1 MKGKIGIVLGMKSKI
16 YIKSGGKIVIN
27 EKIFGVV
34 KKSMLSD
41 RNLENGAI
49 TEQKIT
55 EKFIQIIVK
64 EYGDTVTIK
73 RETRDNLLTY
83 WNVTVNSNPSFKD
96 YIEKH
101 KITFSEF
108 RIKIEKKIEELDLES
123 IELYDLVSDVL
134 KEISEEKLIGNSK
147 R

>member
-1 MKGKIGIVLGMKSKI
+1 M
-16 YIKSGGKIVIN
+16 IN

-41 RNLENGAI
+41 RNLENGTI

-64 EYGDTVTIK
+64 EHGDVVTIK
-73 RETRDNLLTY
+73 RETKENLITF
-83 WNVTVNSNPSFKD
+83 WNLSIMQDGNYKNF
-96 YIEKH
+96 IEKY

-108 RIKIEKKIEELDLES
+108 RNEMEKVIEEVD
-123 IELYDLVSDVL
+123 IQNIDIQELVGDVL
-134 KEISEEKLIGNSK
+134 KDISDTKLVPNEK

>member
-1 MKGKIGIVLGMKSKI
+1 
-16 YIKSGGKIVIN
+16 VIN

-64 EYGDTVTIK
+64 EHGDTVTIK

>member
-1 MKGKIGIVLGMKSKI
+1 M
-16 YIKSGGKIVIN
+16 IN

-41 RNLENGAI
+41 RNLENGTI

-55 EKFIQIIVK
+55 EKFIQIIIK
-64 EYGDTVTIK
+64 EHGDVVTIK
-73 RETRDNLLTY
+73 RETKENLITF
-83 WNVTVNSNPSFKD
+83 WNLSIMQDSNYKNF
-96 YIEKH
+96 IEKY

-108 RIKIEKKIEELDLES
+108 RNEMEKVIEEVD
-123 IELYDLVSDVL
+123 IQNIDIQELVWDVL
-134 KEISEEKLIGNSK
+134 KDISDTKLVPNEK

>member
-1 MKGKIGIVLGMKSKI
+1 M
-16 YIKSGGKIVIN
+16 IN

-34 KKSMLSD
+34 KQSMLSD

-64 EYGDTVTIK
+64 EHGDTVTIK
-73 RETRDNLLTY
+73 RETKDNLLTY
-83 WNVTVNSNPSFKD
+83 WNVTVNSNPSFKG

>member
-1 MKGKIGIVLGMKSKI
+1 M
-16 YIKSGGKIVIN
+16 IN

-41 RNLENGAI
+41 RNLENGTI

-55 EKFIQIIVK
+55 EKFIQIIIK
-64 EYGDTVTIK
+64 EHGDVVTIK
-73 RETRDNLLTY
+73 RETKENLITF
-83 WNVTVNSNPSFKD
+83 WNLSIMQDGNYKNF
-96 YIEKH
+96 IEKY

-108 RIKIEKKIEELDLES
+108 RNEMEKMIEEVD
-123 IELYDLVSDVL
+123 IQNIDIHELVGDVL
-134 KEISEEKLIGNSK
+134 KNISDTKLVPNEK

>member
-1 MKGKIGIVLGMKSKI
+1 M
-16 YIKSGGKIVIN
+16 IN

-41 RNLENGAI
+41 RNLENGTI

-64 EYGDTVTIK
+64 EHGDVVTIK
-73 RETRDNLLTY
+73 RETKENLITF
-83 WNVTVNSNPSFKD
+83 WNLSIMQDGNYKTF
-96 YIEKH
+96 IEKY

-108 RIKIEKKIEELDLES
+108 RNEMEKVIEEVD
-123 IELYDLVSDVL
+123 IQNIDIQELVGDVL
-134 KEISEEKLIGNSK
+134 KDISDTKLVPNEK

>member
-1 MKGKIGIVLGMKSKI
+1 M
-16 YIKSGGKIVIN
+16 IN

-41 RNLENGAI
+41 RNLENGTI

-55 EKFIQIIVK
+55 EKFIQIIIK
-64 EYGDTVTIK
+64 EHGDVVTIK
-73 RETRDNLLTY
+73 RETKENLITF
-83 WNVTVNSNPSFKD
+83 WNLSIMQDGNYKNF
-96 YIEKH
+96 IEKY

-108 RIKIEKKIEELDLES
+108 RNEMEKVIEEVD
-123 IELYDLVSDVL
+123 IQNIDIQELVGDVL
-134 KEISEEKLIGNSK
+134 KDISDTKLVPNEK

>member
-1 MKGKIGIVLGMKSKI
+1 M
-16 YIKSGGKIVIN
+16 IN

-41 RNLENGAI
+41 RNLENGTI

-64 EYGDTVTIK
+64 EHGDVVTIK
-73 RETRDNLLTY
+73 RETRENLLTY
-83 WNVTVNSNPSFKD
+83 WNITVMNNPNFKE
-96 YIEKH
+96 YIDKY

-108 RIKIEKKIEELDLES
+108 RAIIEKKIEELDLES
-123 IELYDLVSDVL
+123 IDLQDLVSDVL
-134 KEISEEKLIGNSK
+134 KEISETKLIGNSK

>member
-1 MKGKIGIVLGMKSKI
+1 M
-16 YIKSGGKIVIN
+16 IN

-34 KKSMLSD
+34 KKSMVRD
-41 RNLENGAI
+41 RNLENGTI

-64 EYGDTVTIK
+64 EHGDVVTIK
-73 RETRDNLLTY
+73 RETRENLLTY
-83 WNVTVNSNPSFKD
+83 WNITVMNNPNFKE
-96 YIEKH
+96 YIDKY

-108 RIKIEKKIEELDLES
+108 RAIIEKKIEELDLES
-123 IELYDLVSDVL
+123 IDLQDLVSDVL
-134 KEISEEKLIGNSK
+134 KEISETKLIGNSK

>member
-1 MKGKIGIVLGMKSKI
+1 M
-16 YIKSGGKIVIN
+16 IN

-41 RNLENGAI
+41 RNLENGTI

-64 EYGDTVTIK
+64 EHGDVVTIK
-73 RETRDNLLTY
+73 RETKENLITF
-83 WNVTVNSNPSFKD
+83 WNLSIMQDGNYKNF
-96 YIEKH
+96 IEKY

-108 RIKIEKKIEELDLES
+108 RNEMEKVIEEVD
-123 IELYDLVSDVL
+123 IQNTDIQELVGDVL
-134 KEISEEKLIGNSK
+134 KDISDTKLVPNEK

>member
-1 MKGKIGIVLGMKSKI
+1 M
-16 YIKSGGKIVIN
+16 IN

-64 EYGDTVTIK
+64 EHGDTVTIK
-73 RETRDNLLTY
+73 RETN
-83 WNVTVNSNPSFKD
+83 FKD

-108 RIKIEKKIEELDLES
+108 RIKIEKKIEKLDLES

>member
-123 IELYDLVSDVL
+123 IELYDLVSDIL

>member
-1 MKGKIGIVLGMKSKI
+1 M
-16 YIKSGGKIVIN
+16 IN

-64 EYGDTVTIK
+64 EHGDTVTIK
-73 RETRDNLLTY
+73 RETKDNLLTY
-83 WNVTVNSNPSFKD
+83 WNVTVNSNPSFKG

-108 RIKIEKKIEELDLES
+108 RIKIEKKLKSWIWK
-123 IELYDLVSDVL
+123 VL
-134 KEISEEKLIGNSK
+134 SYMI
-147 R
+147 

>member
-1 MKGKIGIVLGMKSKI
+1 MS
-16 YIKSGGKIVIN
+16 
-27 EKIFGVV
+27 
-34 KKSMLSD
+34 
-41 RNLENGAI
+41 
-49 TEQKIT
+49 
-55 EKFIQIIVK
+55 
-64 EYGDTVTIK
+64 
-73 RETRDNLLTY
+73 
-83 WNVTVNSNPSFKD
+83 SNPSFKD

>member
-1 MKGKIGIVLGMKSKI
+1 M
-16 YIKSGGKIVIN
+16 IN

-41 RNLENGAI
+41 RNLENGTI

-64 EYGDTVTIK
+64 EHGDTVTIK

-108 RIKIEKKIEELDLES
+108 RIKIEKKIEEVDLES

>member
-1 MKGKIGIVLGMKSKI
+1 M
-16 YIKSGGKIVIN
+16 IN

-41 RNLENGAI
+41 RNLENGTI

-55 EKFIQIIVK
+55 EKFIQIIIK
-64 EYGDTVTIK
+64 EHGDVVTIK
-73 RETRDNLLTY
+73 RETKENLITF
-83 WNVTVNSNPSFKD
+83 WNLSIMQDSNYKNF
-96 YIEKH
+96 IEKY

-108 RIKIEKKIEELDLES
+108 RNEMEKVIEEVD
-123 IELYDLVSDVL
+123 IQNIDIQELVGDVL
-134 KEISEEKLIGNSK
+134 KDISDTKLVPNEK